1 MLAQAAGPFTAS
13 SVAGNY
19 ILNWSG
25 TLLESP
31 APFEEDFVGQVAQS
45 SASSNNFSGV
55 VDYVELGLN
64 TTNNGVT
71 LAAGISGTLT
81 INTDGTQ
88 NNTYKIAIGTSSPF
102 TINFQGYF
110 ADNQTVLMLSSDSLR
125 TTAGLAVQQTQ

>member
-1 MLAQAAGPFTAS
+1 
-13 SVAGNY
+13 
-19 ILNWSG
+19 
-25 TLLESP
+25 
-31 APFEEDFVGQVAQS
+31 
-45 SASSNNFSGV
+45 V

-71 LAAGISGTLT
+71 LGTGISGTLT

-88 NNTYKIAIGTSSPF
+88 NNAYKIAIGTSSPF